1 MALLFAQT
9 ADGQRIDMPAGLHVG
24 QPLVTRDG
32 CSFVGAGV
40 DRTIIR
46 LDGTYGTGFQPLNKR
61 VGTVIS
67 DCTIDCDY
75 RANVTTALYAMIG
88 GLEDLTVRR
97 VRVINMHR
105 VGTAV
110 VGAADLD
117 AESIWVDHSMGGGVQ
132 VGLGAT
138 RTKLR
143 TVEVR
148 GGKFGL
154 VVTDG
159 VTPGSIPGLDADG
172 ATIDLLCS
180 QSPTFEVATASA
192 VTAGGISCTH
202 VLGHRSPNDLV
213 RVLVPVCPFDPERTL
228 RSALTVAGD
237 RLETSNAWTRITGI
251 GPSGERLLDPWRAH
265 GSMRHVDPE
274 GEATVYRCF
283 YGGVYGYASGSITLR
298 NGWRT
303 AAGEAMAVP
312 QLVDGHRV
320 DIVRHGITGGPRDYD
335 TGCVH
340 VTKTALNPVLRN
352 VTATD
357 GGSDLFSGRAVG
369 GRYLNC
375 NARTGRDYVFT
386 FTAHHGSQYV
396 ENCQAESGGV
406 GGFYLGG
413 GASKLVNCRA
423 DRNGW
428 NGGGYGFA
436 VDPTPGADDATGSSI
451 SGDGSG
457 NHTALCNLDEFVT
470 RPVRKATRAPA
481 RRWRQWR

>member
-1 MALLFAQT
+1 MAVLLATVAAGQT
-9 ADGQRIDMPAGLHVG
+9 YQLPV
-24 QPLVTRDG
+24 
-32 CSFVGAGV
+32 
-40 DRTIIR
+40 
-46 LDGTYGTGFQPLNKR
+46 GTGH
-61 VGTVIS
+61 VEVAHD
-67 DCTIDCDY
+67 DCTIVGRPGAFPTYLQAMTAGRGPIVGTKVKGVTFDTGGSGSILAVLTTHPETLADLVLDDVTI
-75 RANVTTALYAMIG
+75 RNVTWA
-88 GLEDLTVRR
+88 
-97 VRVINMHR
+97 
-105 VGTAV
+105 GTAI
-110 VGAADLD
+110 AN
-117 AESIWVDHSMGGGVQ
+117 GGRLTARGLTIEGEGGHIGVALTSTLTHLRG
-132 VGLGAT
+132 VTCLGG
-138 RTKLR
+138 R
-143 TVEVR
+143 
-148 GGKFGL
+148 FGL
-154 VVTDG
+154 QV
-159 VTPGSIPGLDADG
+159 ADG
-172 ATIDLLCS
+172 SYAGVVPGVDVDGLSVDLMCS
-180 QSPTFEVATASA
+180 QSTRYETATDASA